1 MKKKRMMKGAAL
13 FACLMLGQGMMQ
25 SVFAASA
32 AIVAEQ
38 NSSANVASAQTV
50 AAQENSPSGEEFLKN
65 LKGTYIELFSSET
78 CLNPKYDAL
87 WKSEAT
93 KYVGEEKA
101 DGAVKQLV
109 GGCQGTRTGDE
120 AVEYF
125 KQQGGMQFCCHFLQ
139 GVRKITFSGNRISG
153 VNKDGKRLFS
163 RKYRF
168 VGKDAE
174 GNFIYESMGKGES
187 AARGDKD
194 KQPDEFRY
202 FWMRPDSPAETHH
215 IEFRYGSDKEL
226 LTQLMAGKYAYWMAS
241 GVRVGHED
249 EWQKS
254 IVLFVGEN
262 LGAL

>member
-1 MKKKRMMKGAAL
+1 MMKKKRMMMGAAL

-25 SVFAASA
+25 PAFATGAEDDLAVEETSA
-32 AIVAEQ
+32 RP
-38 NSSANVASAQTV
+38 V
-50 AAQENSPSGEEFLKN
+50 AAQDASPSGEEFLKS
-65 LKGTYIELFSSET
+65 LKGTYVELFSSET

-109 GGCQGTRTGDE
+109 GGCQGTRTGEE

-153 VNKDGKRLFS
+153 VDKDGKRLFS